1 MKRLVI
7 GTRGSRLALWQAG
20 HVADLLQAC
29 HEGLVIETLVIQ
41 SDGDLDL
48 VTPLAESSGTGV
60 FVRRLEHS
68 LLKGDVDLAVHSLK
82 DMPTDQPEGL
92 LVAGVPQRHD
102 ARDALLSMEGW
113 TLDNL
118 PRGTVVGT
126 GSPRRRG
133 QLLHARPDL
142 SVVGVRGNLDTRL
155 RKLAEGQ
162 YGALVLALAGVER
175 LAIDSVAVQPL
186 SLEECLP
193 ASGQGALGIEVRA
206 DDEATR
212 TLVEALNHSP
222 TVACVDA
229 ERAFLRRL
237 EAGCQAAA
245 TAYARHVDGKLRID
259 ALVADVNGFAVLME
273 RETASV
279 AEGPLVAARLA
290 ERLLVAGAE
299 EILARGRE
307 AAAGEDAKS

>member
-20 HVADLLQAC
+20 HVAELLQSC
-29 HEGLVIETLVIQ
+29 HKGLVVETVVIH
-41 SDGDLDL
+41 SEGDLDL
-48 VTPLAESSGTGV
+48 QTPLVESSGTGV
-60 FVRRLEHS
+60 FVRRLEHA
-68 LLKGDVDLAVHSLK
+68 LLAGEVDVAVHSLK

-102 ARDALLSMEGW
+102 ARDALLSTEGW
-113 TLDNL
+113 TLTDL

-142 SVVGVRGNLDTRL
+142 EVVGVRGNLDTRL
-155 RKLAEGQ
+155 RKLSEGQ

-175 LAIDSVAVQPL
+175 LGIDSVAVQPL
-186 SLEECLP
+186 AIEECLP
-193 ASGQGALGIEVRA
+193 AAGQGALGVEVRA
-206 DDEATR
+206 DDESTR
-212 TLVEALNHSP
+212 SLVEALNHAP
-222 TVACVDA
+222 TLACVDA

-245 TAYARHVDGKLRID
+245 TAYARHVGGKLRLD
-259 ALVADVNGFAVLME
+259 TLVADVDGYVVLME
-273 RETASV
+273 RETAEI
-279 AEGPLVAARLA
+279 AEGPFAAARLA

-307 AAAGEDAKS
+307 AAAKDDAES

>member
-1 MKRLVI
+1 MKRVVI

-29 HEGLVIETLVIQ
+29 HEGLVIETVVIQ
-41 SDGDLDL
+41 SEGDLDL

-60 FVRRLEHS
+60 FVRRLEHA
-68 LLKGDVDLAVHSLK
+68 LLNGEIDLAVHSLK

-102 ARDALLSMEGW
+102 ARDALLSTQGW
-113 TLDNL
+113 TLETL
-118 PRGTVVGT
+118 PPGTVVGT

-175 LAIDSVAVQPL
+175 LGIDSVAVQPL
-186 SLEECLP
+186 SIEECLP
-193 ASGQGALGIEVRA
+193 ASGQGALGVEVRA
-206 DDEATR
+206 DDEANR
-212 TLVEALNHSP
+212 TLVEALNHAP
-222 TVACVDA
+222 TLACVDA

-245 TAYARHVDGKLRID
+245 TAYARHIGGKLRID
-259 ALVADVNGFAVLME
+259 ALVADVDGLAVLME
-273 RETASV
+273 CETANV
-279 AEGPLVAARLA
+279 ADGAFAASRLA

-299 EILARGRE
+299 EILVRGRE
-307 AAAGEDAKS
+307 AAAKDDASS

>member
-1 MKRLVI
+1 MKRVVI
-7 GTRGSRLALWQAG
+7 GTRGSRLASWQAG

-29 HEGLVIETLVIQ
+29 HEGLVIETVVIQ
-41 SDGDLDL
+41 SEGDLDL
-48 VTPLAESSGTGV
+48 VTPLAESSGTGI
-60 FVRRLEHS
+60 FVRRLEHA
-68 LLKGDVDLAVHSLK
+68 LLNGEIDLAVHSLK

-102 ARDALLSMEGW
+102 ARDALLSTQGW
-113 TLDNL
+113 TLETL
-118 PRGTVVGT
+118 PPGTVVGT

-175 LAIDSVAVQPL
+175 LGIDSVAVQPL

-193 ASGQGALGIEVRA
+193 ASGQGALGVEVRA
-206 DDEATR
+206 DDEVNR
-212 TLVEALNHSP
+212 TLVEALNHAP
-222 TVACVDA
+222 TLACVDA

-245 TAYARHVDGKLRID
+245 TAYARHIGGKLRID
-259 ALVADVNGFAVLME
+259 ALVADVDGLAVLME
-273 RETASV
+273 CETANV
-279 AEGPLVAARLA
+279 ADGVFAASRLA

-299 EILARGRE
+299 EILVRGRE
-307 AAAGEDAKS
+307 AAAKDDASS

>member
-20 HVADLLQAC
+20 RVADLLQAC
-29 HEGLVIETLVIQ
+29 HEGLVVETEVIH

-48 VTPLAESSGTGV
+48 TTPLAESSGTGV
-60 FVRRLEHS
+60 FVRRLEQA
-68 LLKGDVDLAVHSLK
+68 LLNGEIDVAVHSLK

-92 LVAGVPQRHD
+92 VVAGVPQRHD
-102 ARDALLSMEGW
+102 ARDALLSTEGW
-113 TLDNL
+113 TLETL

-155 RKLAEGQ
+155 RKLKEGQ

-175 LAIDSVAVQPL
+175 LGIDSVAVQPL
-186 SLEECLP
+186 TLEECLP
-193 ASGQGALGIEVRA
+193 ASGQGALGVEVRA
-206 DDEATR
+206 DDEANR
-212 TLVEALNHSP
+212 SLVEALNHAP
-222 TVACVDA
+222 TLACVDA

-245 TAYARHVDGKLRID
+245 TAYARHVGGKLRID
-259 ALVADVNGFAVLME
+259 ALVADVDGLAVLME
-273 RETASV
+273 RETANV
-279 AEGPLVAARLA
+279 AEGTFAASRLA
-290 ERLLVAGAE
+290 EHLLVAGAE
-299 EILARGRE
+299 EILARARE
-307 AAAGEDAKS
+307 AAAGDDAVS

>member
-20 HVADLLQAC
+20 HVTDLLQAR
-29 HEGLVIETLVIQ
+29 HEGLIIETVVIQ
-41 SDGDLDL
+41 SEGDLDL
-48 VTPLAESSGTGV
+48 QTPLVQSSGTGV
-60 FVRRLEHS
+60 FVRRLEHA
-68 LLKGDVDLAVHSLK
+68 LLNGDVDVAVHSLK

-92 LVAGVPQRHD
+92 VVAGIPQRHD
-102 ARDALLSMEGW
+102 ARDALLSTEGW
-113 TLDNL
+113 TLAEL
-118 PRGTVVGT
+118 PQGTVVGT
-126 GSPRRRG
+126 GSPRRQG

-142 SVVGVRGNLDTRL
+142 EIVGVRGNLDTRL

-175 LAIDSVAVQPL
+175 LGIDSVAVQPL

-193 ASGQGALGIEVRA
+193 ASGQGALGVEVRA

-212 TLVEALNHSP
+212 TLVEALNHAP
-222 TVACVDA
+222 TIACVEA

-237 EAGCQAAA
+237 EGGCQAAA
-245 TAYARHVDGKLRID
+245 TAYARHVGGKLRLD
-259 ALVADVNGFAVLME
+259 ALVADVHGHAVLME
-273 RETASV
+273 RETADP
-279 AEGPLVAARLA
+279 ADGPFAAARLA

-299 EILARGRE
+299 QILARARE
-307 AAAGEDAKS
+307 AAAGDDAAS